1 MAHAVN
7 STAVLILV
15 FLTSC
20 SPAIRPLKEREVP
33 LPELPPAP
41 AAVVMQAPVEPMTSL
56 PPAVQP
62 SRAPTQAAIVKTSFS
77 QPQLDSTSHLSSPLI
92 AEAEAQCRS
101 KCCGG
106 EPFVTIQ
113 NNVPVCACKSVLCK
127 P

>member
-1 MAHAVN
+1 MAYAVN
-7 STAVLILV
+7 STAVFVLIL
-15 FLTSC
+15 LISC
-20 SPAIRPLKEREVP
+20 SPANRPLNEREVP
-33 LPELPPAP
+33 LPELPSASAP
-41 AAVVMQAPVEPMTSL
+41 AVIQAPAEPLTSL

-62 SRAPTQAAIVKTSFS
+62 SRSPAQTAINKTSFS
-77 QPQLDSTSHLSSPLI
+77 DSQLSRPPSPLI

-106 EPFVTIQ
+106 EPFVTIL